1 MAHRF
6 PSLHALVSLSLGA
19 LVIGACGGAQPEAEG
34 DPLMLTTAKPLATSD
49 DPAPKKPEKT
59 GAAALSTDQ
68 RQQMEIALRRG
79 GEKAAKCVDVVADAK
94 GGEGEVKVLFDGT
107 KGRVTEA
114 TVGAPWAGT
123 PVESCIRRSFV
134 GEIIMPFD
142 GEPLEVPYT
151 VKLQSKAPAAD
162 PKKKK

>member
-1 MAHRF
+1 
-6 PSLHALVSLSLGA
+6 
-19 LVIGACGGAQPEAEG
+19 
-34 DPLMLTTAKPLATSD
+34 MLTTAKPAPTGTD
-49 DPAPKKPEKT
+49 EPPAKKPEKS
-59 GAAALSTDQ
+59 GAAALSADQ

-94 GGEGEVKVLFDGT
+94 GGEGEVRVLFDGT

-142 GEPLEVPYT
+142 GDPLEVPYT
-151 VKLQSKAPAAD
+151 VKLASKAPVAD